1 MSNILATRKVPLM
14 IAAGVFGGLLY
25 TTYGGVQQ
33 PRPRSTHD
41 NTHDATGGTI
51 SETAQAL
58 AGTGGQ
64 RARSG
69 DDMES
74 LRQYDPKDTRL
85 HSKDPGAQSKREP
98 SKVKGE
104 EVEASRP

>member
-1 MSNILATRKVPLM
+1 MSNLLATRKVPLM

-41 NTHDATGGTI
+41 NAHDATGGTL
-51 SETAQAL
+51 SEAAQAA
-58 AGTGGQ
+58 AGTGGA

-69 DDMES
+69 DDMEA

-98 SKVKGE
+98 GKVRGE
-104 EVEASRP
+104 EVGA